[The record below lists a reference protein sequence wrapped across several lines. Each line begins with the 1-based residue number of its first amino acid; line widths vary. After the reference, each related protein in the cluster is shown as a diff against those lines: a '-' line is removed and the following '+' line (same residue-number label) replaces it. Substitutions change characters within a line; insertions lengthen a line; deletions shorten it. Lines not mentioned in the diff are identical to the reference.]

1 MKNEQAELSIEEHAH
16 NIQQSQQPNLAS
28 KILGSAMNSQQ
39 TIFTILFQHMY
50 TIYTLIE
57 QYMLILKQLQYH
69 WHDWVKVGDTPE
81 WHFNVCLHYDTLLLF
96 FFFELEIYL

>member
-1 MKNEQAELSIEEHAH
+1 VKNEQAELSVEEHVH

-69 WHDWVKVGDTPE
+69 WHD
-81 WHFNVCLHYDTLLLF
+81 
-96 FFFELEIYL
+96 